1 MLSILIPVYNYDVRE
16 LVDSLILQLDRKEF
30 DWEIRL
36 SDDNSVTSYKASNQN
51 FIDKLNSTQISIF
64 NQELNIGNAANRNF
78 LIAEAKFDWILFLDV
93 DTKPVKDNFID
104 TYVSVMKHT
113 SKDLISG
120 NIVYDRNNPNPKLL
134 RWKYGILKEEVDLAE
149 RMKNPILHLRGA
161 NFAIRKS
168 VVIDSDFPML
178 KEKYGF
184 VDTRFFLQ
192 FESSQVEVIENPVFH
207 LGLESNLDYFNK
219 VKLGIKN
226 ALELIDSDDEFS
238 DNITIVRAYKKIRFS
253 RLFLNFMY
261 KKTNQ
266 KLKKNLLSENPK
278 ISFLQI
284 YKLLY
289 LARIDTIE

>member
-134 RWKYGILKEEVDLAE
+134 RWKYGVLKEEVDLVE